1 MAFILLHLCRGH
13 QNHRWWRFPN
23 SERPNCFLTGSSD
36 FMFCGHQLFT
46 PGSSMH
52 VVQRCSP
59 CDALIHKPSDN
70 VAIVDSQQKKEPN
83 PEAEGQT
90 REKEPVSEFTSKHE
104 KLGKDSPECSNGGC
118 AHNYQDKFCTTSTHR
133 FHELWVI
140 KHWTRRVPQFK
151 VSQQPYSV
159 VASEDDESVNPC
171 PPGKQ
176 KFQKPRK
183 R

>member
-36 FMFCGHQLFT
+36 FMFCGRQFFT

-90 REKEPVSEFTSKHE
+90 REKGAGFRIHVEARKTGKRSPRVQQRGMCPQLPRQILHHQHPPFSRTLGHQALDAARAPVQSKPATI
-104 KLGKDSPECSNGGC
+104 LRCS
-118 AHNYQDKFCTTSTHR
+118 
-133 FHELWVI
+133 
-140 KHWTRRVPQFK
+140 
-151 VSQQPYSV
+151 
-159 VASEDDESVNPC
+159 
-171 PPGKQ
+171 
-176 KFQKPRK
+176 K
-183 R
+183 RGR

>member
-36 FMFCGHQLFT
+36 FIFCGRQFFT

-104 KLGKDSPECSNGGC
+104 KLGKIPPSAATGD
-118 AHNYQDKFCTTSTHR
+118 
-133 FHELWVI
+133 
-140 KHWTRRVPQFK
+140 VPTITKTNSAPPAPTVFTNFG
-151 VSQQPYSV
+151 SSSIGRG
-159 VASEDDESVNPC
+159 AC
-171 PPGKQ
+171 PSSK
-176 KFQKPRK
+176 
-183 R
+183 